1 MIVGLGIDI
10 TELNRIESS
19 LEKFGERF
27 LQTFLTDEE
36 IKFVPEKKSVPHLAA
51 RFAAKE
57 AAVKALGTGFSLG
70 ITFKSVEIF
79 NLESGAPLLKF
90 NGKGLVKAD
99 EMGVKNIL
107 ISITHGRDT
116 AAAVVIL
123 EK

>member
-10 TELNRIESS
+10 TELDRIKSS

-27 LQTFLTDEE
+27 MNTFLTEKE
-36 IKFVPEKKSVPHLAA
+36 IKLVPKVNNIQHLAA

-57 AAVKALGTGFSLG
+57 AAVKALGTGFAEG
-70 ITFKSVEIF
+70 ITFKSMEIF
-79 NLESGAPLLKF
+79 NLKSGGPELKF
-90 NGKGLVKAD
+90 NGKGL
-99 EMGVKNIL
+99 ERSLELGVESIL